1 MAERGSEELN
11 IRLAV
16 GRRGDARSGA
26 LGARLS
32 KAIGGARL
40 GAGVSFRGGGVSG
53 ARGGFSSDRRQRARC
68 NGADG
73 KRPWC
78 WDRMG
83 RDQSLEHG

>member
-32 KAIGGARL
+32 KAIGGQGL
-40 GAGVSFRGGGVSG
+40 GLVFRFGVALALVVGLVRTG
-53 ARGGFSSDRRQRARC
+53 ASA
-68 NGADG
+68 
-73 KRPWC
+73 
-78 WDRMG
+78 
-83 RDQSLEHG
+83 L

>member
-32 KAIGGARL
+32 KAIGGHALEQVFRFGVLVLVVLGLVVGLARTDASVL
-40 GAGVSFRGGGVSG
+40 
-53 ARGGFSSDRRQRARC
+53 
-68 NGADG
+68 
-73 KRPWC
+73 
-78 WDRMG
+78 
-83 RDQSLEHG
+83 